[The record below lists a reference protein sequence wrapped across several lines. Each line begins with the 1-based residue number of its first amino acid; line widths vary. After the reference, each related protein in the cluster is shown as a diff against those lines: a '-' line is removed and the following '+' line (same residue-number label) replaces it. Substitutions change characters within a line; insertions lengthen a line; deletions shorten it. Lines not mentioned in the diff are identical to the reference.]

1 MKKRNA
7 RREIERERGGEG
19 ERSKFL
25 DIYFFGVWNE
35 LYELSI
41 YRENSQLICVKL
53 WK

>member
-1 MKKRNA
+1 MLVERS
-7 RREIERERGGEG
+7 REREREREGEG
-19 ERSKFL
+19 SKFL